1 MRSRHLAA
9 LSLAAALLVTGTA
22 ATQSAAAT
30 TLPVTETQADPTD
43 CPSEQYRPTPE
54 DKKNF
59 YCGFKELGPR
69 NLPAGVAKLLK
80 NYDRF
85 GGLTPQQ
92 FLSWYRDGLDWKYPA
107 EDGFRDVNGTIDRT
121 TVEIPTGT
129 KLDRFGLY
137 YGRYLSK
144 PGVLPRA
151 RAPAGQPQPGGRG
164 GQGGRQLPLLR
175 REAALQGRTGRHRL
189 RLRPARQGPP
199 AVPEREAEARRVR
212 ERRVQRQDPAGPEVP
227 GGAARLRL
235 PRLTRA

>member
-30 TLPVTETQADPTD
+30 TLPVTEAQADPTD

-69 NLPAGVAKLLK
+69 NLPTGVAKLLK
-80 NYDRF
+80 GYDRF

-144 PGVLPRA
+144 TGTSFPERALPPDSLNPVVEEGKEVDSYHCYGVKLPFKVEQGGIA
-151 RAPAGQPQPGGRG
+151 SGFAQPGKGIQQYLNEKLKPVEFGSDSYNVKTLLDRKYLEA
-164 GQGGRQLPLLR
+164 LPD
-175 REAALQGRTGRHRL
+175 AACL
-189 RLRPARQGPP
+189 A
-199 AVPEREAEARRVR
+199 
-212 ERRVQRQDPAGPEVP
+212 
-227 GGAARLRL
+227 
-235 PRLTRA
+235 